1 MLFQK
6 NQILLLFV
14 LGLFVADC
22 GRSSN
27 TAVEE
32 AMARMRR
39 SRVRLASLADRYG
52 KYIFKLIRQFNMLCG
67 NSGVRT
73 FRPPA
78 GGG

>member
-1 MLFQK
+1 M
-6 NQILLLFV
+6 FV

-39 SRVRLASLADRYG
+39 SRVRLATLADRQGENTY
-52 KYIFKLIRQFNMLCG
+52 KFI
-67 NSGVRT
+67 
-73 FRPPA
+73 
-78 GGG
+78 

>member
-1 MLFQK
+1 M
-6 NQILLLFV
+6 FV

-39 SRVRLASLADRYG
+39 SRVRLASLADRQG
-52 KYIFKLIRQFNMLCG
+52 ENVSRLI
-67 NSGVRT
+67 
-73 FRPPA
+73 
-78 GGG
+78 